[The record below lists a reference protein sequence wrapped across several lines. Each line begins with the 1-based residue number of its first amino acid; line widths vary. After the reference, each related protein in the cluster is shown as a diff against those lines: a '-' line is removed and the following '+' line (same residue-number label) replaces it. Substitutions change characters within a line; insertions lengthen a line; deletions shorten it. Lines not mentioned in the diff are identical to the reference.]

1 MTERAY
7 LKGICASP
15 GIALGKAVVLETQG
29 PAVFRVP
36 IRDADVE
43 REVARFRSAVAEA
56 GGQLE
61 KLQAK
66 FAKEHRETAGKI
78 FEAQILMVRDETLLG
93 STEERIRREKINAEW
108 ALHEETAR
116 LTSSFADLEDRER
129 WVDNIEDV
137 QDRLQK
143 VLLGQSDHHNL
154 SEMSEDVIVI
164 STRLS
169 PSETA
174 LLKSRRVIAFAT
186 DKGGQ
191 TSHTAIIAKALAI
204 PAVVGLHDLSRRV
217 QSGDLVVVDGSKGE
231 VIVNP
236 GVAEKNAYLGL
247 RSDYI
252 KGEEQRLRHSRE
264 AASVTLDGCE
274 VLLNA
279 NIELPEQL
287 SVALRHGARGIG
299 LYRSEFLFLNR
310 SPQLPSEEE
319 HYQVYRALAEG
330 CAPEVAT
337 IRTLDLG
344 GEKYFHSVLDKDEN
358 NPVLGMRAIRFCLM
372 RRDIFKTQLRGI
384 LRASR
389 HGKIRVMFPLIS
401 GVEELRQ
408 AKEVLDEAR
417 EELAREGVAFDP
429 AIPVGIMIE
438 VPSAA
443 AVADLLAREAD
454 FFSIGTNDLIQY
466 TLAIDRSNESVSYL
480 YRPLHPAI
488 LRTIRFTLEAAA
500 GAGIPVSMCGEMA
513 ADPIAVPILLGL
525 GLREFSMDAV
535 SIPIVKAAVRSLS
548 LKDARAMV
556 GEIMTLATARDVEAY
571 ASSLIEPKLR
581 AAVEAATGMRAG

>member
-1 MTERAY
+1 MTERIY

-15 GIALGKAVVLETQG
+15 GIAVGRAVVLETQG
-29 PAVFRVP
+29 PAVFSVP
-36 IRDADVE
+36 VRDEDIE
-43 REVARFRSAVAEA
+43 RETARFRAAMIEA
-56 GGQLE
+56 RGQLE
-61 KLQAK
+61 SLRDR
-66 FAKEHRETAGKI
+66 FEKEHRETAGKI
-78 FEAQILMVRDETLLG
+78 FDAQILMIQDEMLIHG
-93 STEERIRREKINAEW
+93 TEERIRREKINAEW
-108 ALHEETAR
+108 ALREETNR
-116 LTSSFADLEDRER
+116 LTAVFADLEDRER

-137 QDRLQK
+137 HDRLQK
-143 VLLGQSDHHNL
+143 VLLGRADHHNL
-154 SEMSEDVIVI
+154 SEMTEDVVVI
-164 STRLS
+164 SPRLS

-174 LLKSRRVIAFAT
+174 LLKTRRVIAFAT

-217 QSGDLVVVDGSKGE
+217 SSGDVVVVDGSKGE

-236 GVAEKNAYLGL
+236 GAAERSAYDGL
-247 RSDYI
+247 RSSYL
-252 KGEEQRLRHSRE
+252 KGEGERLRLSRE
-264 AASVTLDGCE
+264 APATTLDGCE
-274 VLLNA
+274 VLLAA

-287 SVALRHGARGIG
+287 EVAFRHGARGIG

-310 SPQLPSEEE
+310 SPALPSEDE
-319 HYQVYRALAEG
+319 HYQVYRTLAEG
-330 CAPEVAT
+330 SLPHVAT

-389 HGKIRVMFPLIS
+389 YGKIRVMFPLIS
-401 GVEELRQ
+401 GVEELR
-408 AKEVLDEAR
+408 AAREVLDEAR
-417 EELAREGVAFDP
+417 EELAREGIAFDP
-429 AIPVGIMIE
+429 SIPVGIMIE

-500 GAGIPVSMCGEMA
+500 SRGIPVSMCGEMA

-525 GLREFSMDAV
+525 GLKEFSMDAV
-535 SIPIVKAAVRSLS
+535 SIPIVKAAIRTLRLS
-548 LKDARAMV
+548 EAKAMV
-556 GEIMTLATARDVEAY
+556 EEIMTLATAREVEAY
-571 ASSLIEPKLR
+571 AASLIEPRMR
-581 AAVEAATGMRAG
+581 AAVEAATGMRAV

>member
-1 MTERAY
+1 VTERRY

-15 GIALGKAVVLETQG
+15 GIAVGKAVVLETEG
-29 PAVFRVP
+29 PALFRVP
-36 IRDADVE
+36 IRDEEID
-43 REVARFRSAVAEA
+43 REVARFRAATIEA
-56 GGQLE
+56 RGQLE
-61 KLQAK
+61 SLRER
-66 FAKEHRETAGKI
+66 FEKEHRETAGKI
-78 FEAQILMVRDETLLG
+78 FEAQILMIQDETLIRG
-93 STEERIRREKINAEW
+93 TEGRVRAEKINAEW
-108 ALHEETAR
+108 ALREETDR

-137 QDRLQK
+137 HDRLQK
-143 VLLGQSDHHNL
+143 VLLGRSDHHNL

-164 STRLS
+164 SQRLS

-174 LLKSRRVIAFAT
+174 LLKTVRVIAFAT

-217 QSGDLVVVDGSKGE
+217 RSGDLVVVDGSKGE

-236 GVAEKNAYLGL
+236 GAAERIAYDGL
-247 RSDYI
+247 RSAYLR
-252 KGEEQRLRHSRE
+252 GEEVRLRLSRE
-264 AASVTLDGCE
+264 APSITLDGCE

-287 SVALRHGARGIG
+287 EVAFRHGARGVG

-310 SPQLPSEEE
+310 SPALPSEEE
-319 HYQVYRALAEG
+319 HYQIYRALAEG
-330 CAPEVAT
+330 SAPHVAT

-358 NPVLGMRAIRFCLM
+358 NPVMGMRAIRFCLM

-389 HGKIRVMFPLIS
+389 YGKVRLMFPLIS
-401 GVEELRQ
+401 GVEELRM
-408 AKEVLDEAR
+408 ARGVLEEAR
-417 EELAREGVAFDP
+417 EELAREGIAFDP
-429 AIPVGIMIE
+429 AIPIGIMVE

-443 AVADLLAREAD
+443 AVADLLARESD

-488 LRTIRFTLEAAA
+488 LRTIKFTIDAAA
-500 GAGIPVSMCGEMA
+500 ARGIPVSMCGEMA
-513 ADPIAVPILLGL
+513 ADPVAVPILLGL
-525 GLREFSMDAV
+525 GLREFSMDPV
-535 SIPIVKAAVRSLS
+535 SIPIVKAAIRSLRLS
-548 LKDARAMV
+548 DARAMV
-556 GEIMTLATARDVEAY
+556 EEIMTLATAREIEAY
-571 ASSLIEPKLR
+571 ASSLIEPKMR
-581 AAVEAATGMRAG
+581 AAVEAATGMRTS

>member
-1 MTERAY
+1 VTERIY

-15 GIALGKAVVLETQG
+15 GIAVGRALVIETEG
-29 PAVFRVP
+29 PAVFLVP
-36 IRDADVE
+36 IQGKDLDKEVE
-43 REVARFRSAVAEA
+43 RFRAATLEAR
-56 GGQLE
+56 GQLE
-61 KLQAK
+61 ALRDR
-66 FAKEHRETAGKI
+66 FEKEHRETAGKI
-78 FEAQILMVRDETLLG
+78 FEAQILMIQDQTLLRA
-93 STEERIRREKINAEW
+93 TEDRIRNEKINAEW
-108 ALHEETAR
+108 ALRQETSR
-116 LTSSFADLEDRER
+116 LTASFADLEDRER
-129 WVDNIEDV
+129 WIDNIEDV
-137 QDRLQK
+137 HDRLQK
-143 VLLGQSDHHNL
+143 VLLGRSDHHNL
-154 SEMSEDVIVI
+154 SEVNEDVVVI
-164 STRLS
+164 SSRLS

-174 LLKSRRVIAFAT
+174 LLKTSRVIAFAT

-217 QSGDLVVVDGSKGE
+217 QTGDVVVVDGSKGE

-236 GVAEKNAYLGL
+236 GAAERNAFDGL
-247 RSDYI
+247 RCDYL
-252 KGEEQRLRHSRE
+252 KGEEERLRLSRE
-264 AASVTLDGCE
+264 APAITLDGVE
-274 VLLNA
+274 IALSA
-279 NIELPEQL
+279 NIELPDQL
-287 SVALRHGARGIG
+287 EVAIRHGAKGVG

-310 SPQLPSEEE
+310 SPALPSEEE
-319 HYQVYRALAEG
+319 HFQVYRALAEG
-330 CAPEVAT
+330 SAPNIAT

-389 HGKIRVMFPLIS
+389 YGRIRVMFPLIS
-401 GVEELRQ
+401 GVEELRL
-408 AKEVLDEAR
+408 AREVLDEAR
-417 EELAREGVAFDP
+417 EELAREGIAFDP
-429 AIPVGIMIE
+429 SIPVGIMIE

-500 GAGIPVSMCGEMA
+500 AAGIPVSMCGEMA

-535 SIPIVKAAVRSLS
+535 SIPIVKAAVRCLRLS
-548 LKDARAMV
+548 DAASMV
-556 GEIMTLATARDVEAY
+556 KEIMTLSTAREIEAY
-571 ASSLIEPKLR
+571 ASSLIEPKMR
-581 AAVEAATGMRAG
+581 AAVEAATGRGA